1 MPAEWSPAPA
11 ALALTPDSIDV
22 FRVPLEEL
30 LLGEHYALLSD
41 AETRR
46 AGNYASPK
54 KAREFIITRGAL
66 RRVLAHALD
75 QNPRAFCF
83 EYETHGRP
91 YLADQG
97 GHDGVSFS
105 VSHSHDLAL
114 IALTRGRRVGI
125 DIERVRYEV
134 DHESL
139 SRRFF
144 SSAEYQALRC
154 HHNGVRLRAFFAV
167 WTRKEAL
174 VKATGTGIAGGLKAF
189 DVSADP
195 DSPAELLATRWEDAD
210 PSNWLLTDICAD
222 PDYLACV
229 AADGQTQVRCWTL
242 ASAGRA

>member
-1 MPAEWSPAPA
+1 MITEWTPAPA
-11 ALALTPDSIDV
+11 VLALTPDSIEI
-22 FRVPLEEL
+22 FRVPLEDL
-30 LLGEHYALLSD
+30 LLAEYYALLSN
-41 AETRR
+41 AETHR
-46 AGNYASPK
+46 AGQYASTR

-83 EYETHGRP
+83 EYEAQGRP
-91 YLADQG
+91 YLADEIA
-97 GHDGVSFS
+97 HDGVNFS

-125 DIERVRYEV
+125 DIERVRPEV

-144 SSAEYQALRC
+144 SSAEYQALQC
-154 HHNGVRLRAFFAV
+154 HHDGVRLRAFFAV

-195 DSPAELLATRWEDAD
+195 SRPAELLAARWEDTDATD
-210 PSNWLLTDICAD
+210 WLLTDIQAD

-229 AADGQTQVRCWTL
+229 ASDGETQVRCWTL
-242 ASAGRA
+242 AAAGQA

>member
-1 MPAEWSPAPA
+1 MESGSC
-11 ALALTPDSIDV
+11 TP
-22 FRVPLEEL
+22 
-30 LLGEHYALLSD
+30 
-41 AETRR
+41 
-46 AGNYASPK
+46 
-54 KAREFIITRGAL
+54 RGAL
-66 RRVLAHALD
+66 RRALAHALD

-83 EYETHGRP
+83 EYEAHGRP
-91 YLADQG
+91 YLADES

-125 DIERVRYEV
+125 DIERVRPEV
-134 DHESL
+134 DHEGL

-144 SSAEYQALRC
+144 SSVEYQALRS

-195 DSPAELLATRWEDAD
+195 DRPAELLATRWEDAD
-210 PSNWLLTDICAD
+210 QSNWLLTDICAD

-229 AADGQTQVRCWTL
+229 ASDGETQVRCWTL